1 MIRAPLPVTVVT
13 GFLGAGKTTL
23 LSNLLHETKG
33 RRLAIVVNEFG
44 EVSIDGALLRDHQRG
59 TEVQVQDVA
68 NGLLAYGD
76 DALFMPLMAQLHA
89 RRDLIDHVVIETS
102 GLAVP
107 TAVMERLQSDALL
120 AERFV
125 LDATLAV
132 VDTPLLLT
140 GQFDPVGVENAESH
154 ASTTLSATA
163 ATAASVAE
171 LFRLQINHAD
181 VVVLNKI
188 DDLDKRALIEA
199 ETRIRRLAPNVRF
212 IELAHRARLDTR
224 LALGLR
230 LHQPGEGRHSHARG
244 ATSSQVYTQ
253 VASLQASP
261 VLSRRLDGHSHSGL
275 APHTHGLLSHKHFHE
290 HDPGWQSFVLHSHA
304 PQTEATLLAAL
315 AKTAQAEPVMRIK
328 GFVHTA
334 GDGRPVL
341 IQGVRSR
348 IGAIR
353 SAAVVHE
360 HDDAQAHDHAHRGD
374 GAHSH
379 EHEHEHGHGH
389 DHRHDDSHSHSQDH
403 GHEHSHSHSHD
414 HGHEHGHSHSH
425 DHRHEHSHSHSHD
438 HGHEHSHDHD
448 HDADDDQHRLA
459 HTDVSSSAG
468 AVAHAESQLVFIGY
482 HASRKRVA
490 ELVSELTG
498 TLWH

>member
-1 MIRAPLPVTVVT
+1 MIRPPLPVTVVT

-59 TEVQVQDVA
+59 NEVQVQDVA

-102 GLAVP
+102 GLAAP
-107 TAVMERLQSDALL
+107 TAVMERLQNDPLL

-132 VDTPLLLT
+132 VDTPLLLA
-140 GQFDPVGVENAESH
+140 GQFDPAVDERSIGDEGGPATAIAVNAE
-154 ASTTLSATA
+154 ARAVAA
-163 ATAASVAE
+163 ATVAE
-171 LFRLQINHAD
+171 LFLMQIDSAD

-188 DDLDKRALIEA
+188 DGLDRQSLMEA
-199 ETRIRRLAPNVRF
+199 ESRIRKLAPNVRF
-212 IELAHRARLDTR
+212 IELAHHARLDTR

-230 LHQPGEGRHSHARG
+230 LHQPGEGRHSASRASG
-244 ATSSQVYTQ
+244 GGPVRSQVYTQ
-253 VASLQASP
+253 VAALQASP
-261 VLSRRLDGHSHSGL
+261 VLSRKLDGHSHSGL

-315 AKTAQAEPVMRIK
+315 AEIARVEPVMRIK

-334 GDGRPVL
+334 DDGRPVL

-348 IGAIR
+348 IGATR
-353 SAAVVHE
+353 GATRGAAP
-360 HDDAQAHDHAHRGD
+360 
-374 GAHSH
+374 
-379 EHEHEHGHGH
+379 
-389 DHRHDDSHSHSQDH
+389 
-403 GHEHSHSHSHD
+403 
-414 HGHEHGHSHSH
+414 
-425 DHRHEHSHSHSHD
+425 
-438 HGHEHSHDHD
+438 
-448 HDADDDQHRLA
+448 ADEA
-459 HTDVSSSAG
+459 ASTSEVPHT
-468 AVAHAESQLVFIGY
+468 ESQLVFIGY
-482 HASRKRVA
+482 HAVRKRVA
-490 ELVSELTG
+490 ELLTQL
-498 TLWH
+498 TDALWH

>member
-23 LSNLLHETKG
+23 LSNLLQETRG

-59 TEVQVQDVA
+59 NEVQVQDIA

-76 DALFMPLMAQLHA
+76 DTLFMPLMEQLHA

-107 TAVMERLQSDALL
+107 TAVMERLQSDPLL

-132 VDTPLLLT
+132 VDTPLLLA
-140 GQFDPVGVENAESH
+140 GQFGRAGNA
-154 ASTTLSATA
+154 ADIDSAREVNDA
-163 ATAASVAE
+163 GDAGNVDSATAASVAA
-171 LFRLQINHAD
+171 LFRMQIDNAD

-188 DDLDKRALIEA
+188 DGLARRVLIEA
-199 ETRIRRLAPNVRF
+199 ETQIRALAPNIRF
-212 IELAHRARLDTR
+212 IELAHHARLDTR

-230 LHQPGEGRHSHARG
+230 LHQPGEGRHSHAR
-244 ATSSQVYTQ
+244 SQAPGQLYTQ
-253 VASLQASP
+253 VTSLQASP
-261 VLSRRLDGHSHSGL
+261 ALSRKLDGHSHSGL

-315 AKTAQAEPVMRIK
+315 VQAAQAEPVMRIK
-328 GFVHTA
+328 GFVHMT
-334 GDGRPVL
+334 DGPRPVL
-341 IQGVRSR
+341 IQGVRDR
-348 IGAIR
+348 IGAIQP
-353 SAAVVHE
+353 AA
-360 HDDAQAHDHAHRGD
+360 Q
-374 GAHSH
+374 SH
-379 EHEHEHGHGH
+379 E
-389 DHRHDDSHSHSQDH
+389 
-403 GHEHSHSHSHD
+403 
-414 HGHEHGHSHSH
+414 
-425 DHRHEHSHSHSHD
+425 
-438 HGHEHSHDHD
+438 
-448 HDADDDQHRLA
+448 DAPAQ
-459 HTDVSSSAG
+459 T
-468 AVAHAESQLVFIGY
+468 ESQLVFIGY
-482 HASRKRVA
+482 HAARKRVA
-490 ELVSELTG
+490 ELLTQLTG